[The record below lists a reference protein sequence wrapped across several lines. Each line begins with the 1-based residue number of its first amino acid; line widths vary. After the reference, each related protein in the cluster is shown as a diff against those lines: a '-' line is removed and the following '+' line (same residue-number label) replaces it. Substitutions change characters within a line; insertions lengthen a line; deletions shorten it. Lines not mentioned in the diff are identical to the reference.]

1 MLGGADALRRPRV
14 EKVEDIP
21 REGAK
26 NLYEG
31 LVKGRL
37 EDRDVELPLKKTF
50 KAKMGV
56 MPELLDIGH
65 TAKTTSRF
73 MDGSLGLTSCDA
85 LVSAPSDCMSLGAR
99 AEIAATFPV
108 SCLNLTEAGL
118 ARDCA
123 QGHILY
129 PIVAVLEI
137 EGEQRDGA
145 RLVSVNDSL
154 DDLDRADVAA
164 ELGIDAAGV
173 RRELV
178 SDLLELGLAR
188 TAEREGFILDV
199 MRESDYMPYIPD
211 DTAHDLAEQGSLGI
225 DRLGRRAP
233 VGASPEDL
241 LSLQQ
246 DLECMSGRVRDI
258 SGVGWYEEAMGKC
271 GKERGEAGARDEG
284 KRCPRARGRRRP
296 RTLRAPDVRARRAQ
310 PVSEGRTEKEEQGE

>member
-1 MLGGADALRRPRV
+1 MRQRGREVAVLGGADALRRPRV
-14 EKVEDIP
+14 EKAEDIP

-50 KAKMGV
+50 KAKMGA

-118 ARDCA
+118 VRDCA
-123 QGHILY
+123 QGYILY

-173 RRELV
+173 RREL
-178 SDLLELGLAR
+178 GLAR

-211 DTAHDLAEQGSLGI
+211 NTAYDLAEQGSLGI

-258 SGVGWYEEAMGKC
+258 SGVGWCEEAMGKC
-271 GKERGEAGARDEG
+271 GKERGAAGARDGSVAPWREGARDEG
-284 KRCPRARGRRRP
+284 SDARGHGDGDDP
-296 RTLRAPDVRARRAQ
+296 EL
-310 PVSEGRTEKEEQGE
+310 